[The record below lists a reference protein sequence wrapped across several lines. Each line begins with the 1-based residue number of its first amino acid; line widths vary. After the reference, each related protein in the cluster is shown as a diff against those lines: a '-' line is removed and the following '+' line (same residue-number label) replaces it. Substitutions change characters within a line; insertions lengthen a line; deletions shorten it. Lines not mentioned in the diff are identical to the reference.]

1 MNTATGY
8 GIPKLMLAKS
18 LLSMILLTGTV
29 AWAEG
34 PLADRGGW
42 ALGVPLPSSSERSI
56 SLWKVRSPV
65 TALGLEIG
73 LSSHYGESTIDDLEN
88 LDREDLRIR
97 DRSLRMQLLPAIKHY
112 RPLHE
117 EVAPFV
123 IYKVHTRF
131 AIWDRGFGSEFVKR
145 RTRTEGDL
153 GLSVGLGTEWFPF
166 QRISLSGQTGLDL
179 SYRYE
184 KEDLNREWEWSLE
197 TFQTEMT
204 ALVYF

>member
-131 AIWDRGFGSEFVKR
+131 AIWDRGFGSESVKR